1 MIAKLKDTTANKNK
15 NFPRVPQM
23 SQSIPGILFSL
34 HCLDFQAEDRFTARW
49 HGGKPCGKASSKI
62 GSIKERNGMDLTEAE
77 DIRRD
82 GKDTQKNCTKQ
93 IFMTKIIR
101 MV

>member
-1 MIAKLKDTTANKNK
+1 MPIH
-15 NFPRVPQM
+15 
-23 SQSIPGILFSL
+23 SGILVWEIPRTEEPGRLQHFKKIRDTKGTF
-34 HCLDFQAEDRFTARW
+34 HA
-49 HGGKPCGKASSKI
+49 KI

-82 GKDTQKNCTKQ
+82 GKNTQKNCTKQ